1 MTMAMFSLN
10 TGQINKKAL
19 MNNKIIITIT
29 TVSLYVSSHTICMEQ
44 ELEQYRDKCTT
55 IRARN
60 ELKLQRYKNEL
71 ITKNTE
77 DLEQEKI
84 IIKNKF
90 ARYKN
95 NLLQQKQTL
104 LDEIKE
110 HHNIDKNLWRICMST
125 IRRIDRYNKQLQHT
139 PLDHAYHGSAIDKNI
154 VQFMTERLKKNG
166 INPLRV
172 TIRNEHNQLGYIYH
186 SKIQTPHIYK
196 SPRSLENRTPI
207 ELIFNWNIF
216 SQLSASHQIA
226 VTVRLVEDAVQNSS
240 IITPALI
247 AEIEPLA
254 TNEENSIIDSPEF
267 IALQKICSETLPT
280 FLPCLINPIIAS
292 CMLDLLSENY
302 RQDFNLKDYKLLSK
316 INRHW
321 NVLRWIEQL
330 EKISYTLRAIL

>member
-1 MTMAMFSLN
+1 
-10 TGQINKKAL
+10 

-44 ELEQYRDKCTT
+44 ELEQYLNGCKI
-55 IRARN
+55 IRTYN
-60 ELKLQRYKNEL
+60 EKKLQRYKNEL
-71 ITKNTE
+71 IAKDTE
-77 DLEQEKI
+77 ALEQEKI

-90 ARYKN
+90 ARYKT
-95 NLLQQKQTL
+95 NLLQQKQIL
-104 LDEIKE
+104 LNKIKK
-110 HHNIDKNLWRICMST
+110 HHTIDKHLWRMCIST
-125 IRRIDRYNKQLQHT
+125 IKKIDCYNKQLQHT
-139 PLDHAYHGSAIDKNI
+139 PLDHAYHGNAIDKHI
-154 VQFMTERLKKNG
+154 LQFMTERLKNNG

-172 TIRNEHNQLGYIYH
+172 TIRNEHNHLGHVYR
-186 SKIQTPHIYK
+186 SNIQIPHIYK
-196 SPRSLENRTPI
+196 SPRSSENSAPI

-226 VTVRLVEDAVQNSS
+226 VTARLVEDAVQNSS
-240 IITPALI
+240 IITPGLI

-302 RQDFNLKDYKLLSK
+302 RQDFSLKDYKLLSK

-321 NVLRWIEQL
+321 NILRWIEQL
-330 EKISYTLRAIL
+330 EKIPYTLRAIL